1 MPFFDT
7 LGPKQD
13 QVYIFWQTILLQ
25 SRYLNDREVPKVL
38 QNFSQPMEVSG
49 QLISQKGFFP
59 KKIFFQ
65 IQ

>member
-13 QVYIFWQTILLQ
+13 QVYIFCQTILLQ
-25 SRYLNDREVPKVL
+25 SRYLSDREVPKVL
-38 QNFSQPMEVSG
+38 QSFSRPMEMSA
-49 QLISQKGFFP
+49 QLISQKGFFQ
-59 KKIFFQ
+59 KNHFFQ